1 MPAPDKFLGAA
12 QDLVLTLLPTSSTA
26 ERVQQP
32 VLLQQAPTVVAEY
45 VRVSLQTQTT
55 VALAETS
62 VPEIAS
68 TANVTVQLRI
78 RSVLRLEIAAR
89 PATHVST
96 VVLAQDAATTL
107 NSVRL
112 HLSPAVPLFA

>member
-1 MPAPDKFLGAA
+1 MCKERESPLSHYFTYEI
-12 QDLVLTLLPTSSTA
+12 VLTLSS
-26 ERVQQP
+26 

-112 HLSPAVPLFA
+112 HLSPAVPLFAARNLVIQ